1 MSLIIIHALPRSG
14 STWLQRVLLT
24 HPEVEGLG
32 ESWIYL
38 FLYNAFKV
46 RESKYID
53 SHLIN
58 IGIEDIE
65 NVAELRGVQD
75 FRGYMFECAK
85 DYLEGLKN
93 GKFYLEKTP
102 RNYLVSDDLMR
113 LKGVKHIVLMRDP
126 VDIWLSIRNTW
137 MKGRMWRW
145 MLYKRDFTI
154 GLRELD
160 RMVGIKGVLKIDYES
175 LISSFTEEIEKIETH
190 IDLDLSLCAEEGV
203 KELAGRL
210 GDPSYR
216 EGKVNSKC
224 VRGISYW
231 DKRVLQ
237 NFGIHVCISNNNL
250 SRFCWD
256 MVDYYI
262 GYAHNIYTLL
272 WKRKYL

>member
-75 FRGYMFECAK
+75 FRGYMFESAK

-93 GKFYLEKTP
+93 GKYYLEKTP

-160 RMVGIKGVLKIDYES
+160 KMVGIKGVLKIEYES

-190 IDLDLSLCAEEGV
+190 IDLDLSLCSAEGV

-216 EGKVNSKC
+216 EDKVNSKR

-262 GYAHNIYTLL
+262 GYVHNNYTLL